1 MTKLFQGADT
11 GEHGTCSEVS
21 RREDKNTPRES
32 ESRPTRPCRQSEHS
46 PFRGVFTAIITPFLD
61 NGEIDWESF
70 DKLVERQVSAGVSG
84 IVPCGTTGESPTLSG
99 EEQNEVIKRTV
110 SLVNK
115 RCQVIAGTGSNC
127 TRTSIAKTKFAEEL
141 GVDACMVVNPYY
153 NKPTQEGLYLH
164 FSEVANAVSVPIV
177 VYNIMGRTGVNIE
190 TETLTRLINDCGNIL
205 AVKEASGNLDQISDV
220 IAASPDNFSVLS
232 GDDDLTLELIKRG
245 GDGIISVAAN
255 LVPEQMVSMV
265 SKALAGDIE
274 AALKEEQALKPL
286 FEAQFIETNPIP
298 IKAALAMKGL
308 CQEEYRLPMCE
319 LTDENRIILEKTIN
333 AVLPKN

>member
-1 MTKLFQGADT
+1 MTKQFQG
-11 GEHGTCSEVS
+11 VY
-21 RREDKNTPRES
+21 
-32 ESRPTRPCRQSEHS
+32 
-46 PFRGVFTAIITPFLD
+46 VAIITPFLD
-61 NGEIDWESF
+61 SGEIDWPIFE
-70 DKLVERQVSAGVSG
+70 KLVERQVNAGVAG

-99 EEQNEVIKRTV
+99 EEQNELIKRTV

-164 FSEVANAVSVPIV
+164 FSEVAKSVSVPIV

-190 TETLTRLINDCGNIL
+190 TETLTRLINDCDNIA
-205 AVKEASGNLDQISDV
+205 AVKEASGNLNQMSDV

-255 LVPEQMVSMV
+255 LIPEQMVSMV
-265 SKALAGDIE
+265 SKALAGDME
-274 AALKEEQALKPL
+274 AALKEEQTLKSL
-286 FEAQFIETNPIP
+286 FEAQFVETNPIP

-308 CQEEYRLPMCE
+308 CKEVYRLPMCKIS
-319 LTDENRIILEKTIN
+319 DENRTLLEKALN
-333 AVLPKN
+333 MLG